1 MGSEI
6 PQRLEGNVQM
16 NVVKLIAGFLVGV
29 LCLVVSFFILTIN
42 ALPILSRVVTGS
54 EWDMHPLFVP
64 LSLIL
69 NVLAIWI
76 GAGFAPKV
84 WKRGVRSGAVTLALL
99 AVLAT
104 LGYFFVIWLAL
115 R

>member
-1 MGSEI
+1 
-6 PQRLEGNVQM
+6 M

-76 GAGFAPKV
+76 RAGCASKV
-84 WKRGVRSGAVTLALL
+84 WKRGIRAGAVMLVLL
-99 AVLAT
+99 AVL
-104 LGYFFVIWLAL
+104 LAL
-115 R
+115 G

>member
-1 MGSEI
+1 MK
-6 PQRLEGNVQM
+6 
-16 NVVKLIAGFLVGV
+16 VVKLIAGFIVGA
-29 LCLVVSFFILTIN
+29 LGLVVIYFILTLN
-42 ALPILSRVVTGS
+42 SLSVLFRFVTGS
-54 EWDMHPLFVP
+54 EWDMPALFVP

-84 WKRGVRSGAVTLALL
+84 WKRGIRAGAVMLALL

-104 LGYFFVIWLAL
+104 LGYFFVVFQAI
-115 R
+115 

>member
-1 MGSEI
+1 M
-6 PQRLEGNVQM
+6 P
-16 NVVKLIAGFLVGV
+16 A
-29 LCLVVSFFILTIN
+29 
-42 ALPILSRVVTGS
+42 
-54 EWDMHPLFVP
+54 LFVP

-84 WKRGVRSGAVTLALL
+84 WKRGIRAGAVMLALL

-104 LGYFFVIWLAL
+104 LGYFFVVFQAI
-115 R
+115 

>member
-1 MGSEI
+1 
-6 PQRLEGNVQM
+6 M
-16 NVVKLIAGFLVGV
+16 NGFKFIAAFMVGA
-29 LCLVVSFFILTIN
+29 LSLVVSFFILTLN
-42 ALPILSRVVTGS
+42 ALPVLSRVVTGS
-54 EWDMHPLFVP
+54 EWNVPPLVVP

-84 WKRGVRSGAVTLALL
+84 WKRGIRAGTVMLALL
-99 AVLAT
+99 AVLAA
-104 LGYFFVIWLAL
+104 LGYFFLIYLAV

>member
-1 MGSEI
+1 
-6 PQRLEGNVQM
+6 LK
-16 NVVKLIAGFLVGV
+16 VVKLIAGFIVGA
-29 LCLVVSFFILTIN
+29 LGLVVSYFILTLN
-42 ALPILSRVVTGS
+42 SLSVLFRFVTGS
-54 EWDMHPLFVP
+54 EWDMPALFVP

-84 WKRGVRSGAVTLALL
+84 WKRGIRAGAVMLALL

-104 LGYFFVIWLAL
+104 LGYFFVVFQAI
-115 R
+115 

>member
-1 MGSEI
+1 
-6 PQRLEGNVQM
+6 M
-16 NVVKLIAGFLVGV
+16 NVLKFIAAFIVGASGFGGIYY
-29 LCLVVSFFILTIN
+29 ILN
-42 ALPILSRVVTGS
+42 FALPVLARVVTGS

>member
-1 MGSEI
+1 
-6 PQRLEGNVQM
+6 LK
-16 NVVKLIAGFLVGV
+16 VVKLIAGFIVGA
-29 LCLVVSFFILTIN
+29 LGLVVSYFILTLN
-42 ALPILSRVVTGS
+42 ALSVLFRFVTGS
-54 EWDMHPLFVP
+54 EWDMPALFVP

-84 WKRGVRSGAVTLALL
+84 WKRGIRAGTVMLALL

-104 LGYFFVIWLAL
+104 LGYFFVVFQAI
-115 R
+115 